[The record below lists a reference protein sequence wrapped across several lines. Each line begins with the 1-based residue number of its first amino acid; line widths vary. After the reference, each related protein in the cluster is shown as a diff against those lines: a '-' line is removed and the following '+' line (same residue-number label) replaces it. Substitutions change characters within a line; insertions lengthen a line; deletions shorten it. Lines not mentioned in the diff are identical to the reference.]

1 MSFSLC
7 RQNNIFMS
15 TCNECMNDSFIKFS
29 VLNCTFCKILRFLN
43 IYQAALILKRKNKRE
58 RAKKENKRQVERRE
72 GGEIKEM
79 IESGRNN
86 GGS

>member
-1 MSFSLC
+1 M
-7 RQNNIFMS
+7 
-15 TCNECMNDSFIKFS
+15 
-29 VLNCTFCKILRFLN
+29 LRFLN